1 MTRSEEEKKY
11 YETIGRIYELFV
23 KRGLIAGLVERNMLQ
38 ESLLDEE
45 WQEIS
50 FLEVMASAK
59 KALSAHYEMARR
71 YSTQEA
77 RTNAIEALDSVI
89 EYLFLIGQGHGLTVM
104 RRYLD
109 MLDDRHGC
117 RVEYIWA
124 PPDLAARKESGAY
137 DNSSE
142 GRSNVADRFRNAFG
156 LSEARIEDSRLVNKG
171 CPARSDFMMVLA
183 SEDKTERHL
192 FVAEISLNAALVG
205 LRNFNIGKDVLELS
219 KSLAA
224 TRREKGVFSMLRTEL
239 TDDSITFDFNENLKN
254 HLTAFS
260 SEDKP
265 LYKLCQAASYATNM
279 SDILQKCGISLKT
292 ARAVAITS
300 ESFESILIDF
310 SSKNTNTVELAKKMG
325 EAYRKAEREKEDG
338 YEKEDFDSKIKS
350 ACRAILYSLPKDKD
364 AKIDEIIKKINE
376 MSDEIEPFAIKIKE
390 NPKFTPQSY
399 VFSSIE
405 EITGSIDEEYS
416 TESAYHYEQK
426 KVKNAFN
433 NWKERAIKEIKKI
446 FEQQKSISLR
456 DVHASAIKAFIT
468 NAPQQVRLLGLPGSP
483 GIGKTTAIREALK
496 KALKE
501 KENEGFMFF
510 YFSPRVVINRDVF
523 NSMSG
528 KGCVSI
534 STDHAHIKATR
545 ETAKALFEKGMLC
558 SGQPENYSTMVL
570 YETEENINI
579 PKSSTLYLKA
589 SNEEMYSNSA
599 SSGTI
604 RKRFIAKDTDKIED
618 KNFLSVMNTLASAT
632 VGLLKENE
640 HIKGITITS
649 SIQAFRA
656 TNRGTTIKDLMKIFD
671 NPLEICKRFKT
682 IVVMVDELTGDSA
695 GPALIR
701 ELIISFEN
709 LLSNLKPLTT
719 GENISL
725 PRIIVVLAD
734 ASMTNDRF
742 LQAYL
747 NDTIQGGLDSCSP
760 ARLLVG
766 KGHNAP
772 FNMSITSVKVGNAVY
787 PIYNVMA
794 NCFPAA
800 AGGLCIDYDMV
811 LDVFETE
818 NAKKTIKELKE
829 KRLSEACDAIAEEL
843 KNIGKDGQVIY
854 FVQNKEFLSDLKSRL
869 CNREDIELKKEDI
882 IVITSKISQND
893 RQILADE
900 EQKNSKRVVLMTS
913 SAARGISF
921 PNARAILAEVPR
933 FMVENAFMEIVQ
945 LIYRGRGRL
954 PDGRSG
960 DDLQR
965 KLRFFI
971 KDYIIVEGTGALGS
985 DEVKRRWLR
994 VLSDMVTV
1002 QALLRA
1008 SIYTRMNGETTI
1020 RGKNMAVV
1028 PVGENKV
1035 EGVSSEISSKI
1046 KTFLTEARDFIAK
1059 KEKESKES
1067 NGLVETAKLFV
1078 TGMFTN
1084 MGVSFEKK
1092 KGKSAYEPINPN
1104 IIPLVDAPIEDQSS
1118 QNPYFG
1124 AWKNAQTR
1132 KLFPCSEDSYGKLPK
1147 EVEVVA
1153 NIFTERLGF
1162 CRLKENF
1169 TFNIDT
1175 KIDAIKRACMELN
1188 LTPSEISKKDVM
1200 ESLKM
1205 ILAAIKDQK
1214 IEKTLRDASEDLLEI
1229 LDRNKNNNEENSF
1242 SVFKNSKGEFFVA
1255 ASIWR
1260 GFEKSEEAIRK
1271 NEISSSDAAPAS
1283 EGWNMPWLD
1292 ALRSMVWA
1300 GDGFVAPILPNYK
1313 NLTPWILCRGDDPWR
1328 ADVIFNNKFFA
1339 ASSEFNLLNMIL

>member
-1 MTRSEEEKKY
+1 MARSEEEKKY

-59 KALSAHYEMARR
+59 EALSAHYEMARR
-71 YSTQEA
+71 YGTQEA
-77 RTNAIEALDSVI
+77 KTNAIEALDSVI

-104 RRYLD
+104 RRYLG
-109 MLDDRHGC
+109 MLDDRHGY

-124 PPDLAARKESGAY
+124 PPDLAARKKSGAY

-171 CPARSDFMMVLA
+171 CPARSDFMMLLT
-183 SEDKTERHL
+183 SEDETERHL

-205 LRNFNIGKDVLELS
+205 LRNFNTGKDVLELS

-310 SSKNTNTVELAKKMG
+310 SSKNANTVELAKKMG

-350 ACRAILYSLPKDKD
+350 ACRAILYSLPKDNG
-364 AKIDEIIKKINE
+364 AKIDEIIRKINE
-376 MSDEIEPFAIKIKE
+376 TGNEIEPFAIKIKE

-405 EITGSIDEEYS
+405 EITGCIDEEYS
-416 TESAYHYEQK
+416 TESACHYEQE
-426 KVKNAFN
+426 KVKKAFN
-433 NWKERAIKEIKKI
+433 AWKENAIKEIKEI
-446 FEQQKSISLR
+446 FEKRKSISLR

-468 NAPQQVRLLGLPGSP
+468 NAPPRVRLLGLPGSP
-483 GIGKTTAIREALK
+483 GIGKTTAIRETLK
-496 KALKE
+496 KALEE

-528 KGCVSI
+528 KGCVAI
-534 STDHAHIKATR
+534 STDYEHIKATR
-545 ETAKALFEKGMLC
+545 ETAEALFEKGMLC

-618 KNFLSVMNTLASAT
+618 KNFPSVMNTLASAT

-640 HIKGITITS
+640 NIKGITITS

-671 NPLEICKRFKT
+671 DPTKICKRFKT

-701 ELIISFEN
+701 ELIISFEEVRKKIATN
-709 LLSNLKPLTT
+709 DS
-719 GENISL
+719 
-725 PRIIVVLAD
+725 PRIIIVLAD

-747 NDTIQGGLDSCSP
+747 NDTIQGGLDSRSP

-772 FNMSITSVKVGNAVY
+772 FNMSITSIRVGNAVY

-818 NAKKTIKELKE
+818 STKKTIKELKE

-854 FVQNKEFLSDLKSRL
+854 FVQNKEFLSELKNRL

-893 RQILADE
+893 RRILADE

-971 KDYIIVEGTGALGS
+971 KDYIIAEGTGALGS
-985 DEVKRRWLR
+985 DEAKRRWLR

-1008 SIYTRMNGETTI
+1008 SIYTRMNGDTTI

-1046 KTFLTEARDFIAK
+1046 KKFIVEARDFIAK
-1059 KEKESKES
+1059 KDKENKES
-1067 NGLVETAKLFV
+1067 NGLVETAKLFA

-1084 MGVSFEKK
+1084 MVVSFERK
-1092 KGKSAYEPINPN
+1092 KGKSAYEPITPN
-1104 IIPLVDAPIEDQSS
+1104 IIPLVDASIEGQSS

-1132 KLFPCSEDSYGKLPK
+1132 ELFPCSEDSYGKLPK

-1188 LTPSEISKKDVM
+1188 LTPSEISKKDVI

-1205 ILAAIKDQK
+1205 ILARAIKDQK
-1214 IEKTLRDASEDLLEI
+1214 IEKTLRDASEDLLKI
-1229 LDRNKNNNEENSF
+1229 LDRDKNNNEENSF

-1339 ASSEFNLLNMIL
+1339 ASSELNLLNMIL